1 MKNNQKNRFKNA
13 SLILAG
19 LLFLTLLIFL
29 HSPFNAFAGYFLSV
43 WTPHLRAIPLIEIGI
58 PVDQDGVPKYRSPLH
73 TEGHYDKD
81 KYIDTI
87 FATNFTP
94 EKFEQVQVG
103 MSSTEI
109 AALLGEP
116 LAHDAFGI
124 HDPNNDNVI
133 IAPNDPRVGDCYRYS
148 SDGKLNGQGDASW
161 YSFLV
166 CFKNDKVSEKQSHE
180 YHD

>member
-1 MKNNQKNRFKNA
+1 MKKNQINRFKNA

-19 LLFLTLLIFL
+19 SFFLTLFIFL
-29 HSPFNAFAGYFLSV
+29 HSSLNIFAGYFLSV

-81 KYIDTI
+81 PYIDTI
-87 FATNFTP
+87 FAPDFTP

-103 MSSTEI
+103 MSSVEVIT
-109 AALLGEP
+109 LLGVP
-116 LAHDAFGI
+116 LAHDDFGI
-124 HDPNNDNVI
+124 HDPNNENVI
-133 IAPNDPRVGDCYRYS
+133 IAPNDPRVEDCYRYS

-166 CFKNDKVSEKQSHE
+166 CYKDGKVNEKQFHE